1 MRYSIQLALRACVI
15 FSTSF
20 IYHYAHGQKITAK
33 EIQVKETGRVEVD
46 SDLQVSG
53 KVKSDFIRLS
63 NMERSGVEDIAGV
76 LYYDENYSGNFP
88 DMSGDGGG
96 LAFRTLDDGWG
107 AIIATNNMQWIKP
120 RFNGATIDGN
130 ILLGETGASGT
141 IQFRRGSDGNVA
153 GTVGFGNAAENNNF
167 RITSSSG
174 GSSISFWTNSGGGGD
189 GYLER
194 FRIDNNGK
202 AIFYK
207 GQIESPS
214 TGLQFIVNNSERMR
228 IKANGNI
235 GIGTT
240 SPRAKLEVNGDAFID
255 GTIKREEYKGYGQEF
270 DYTIMSFA
278 MNQSVRVDNAATGW
292 KVKVVSDRANST
304 YSETY
309 KAHDPIRLSFY
320 PGRTTPYG
328 NNYSLNE
335 LYASALTLYADKG
348 NSRVGIG
355 TDKPTE
361 KLHVNGKIRAT
372 GQVGWSDFVF
382 YEDYELA
389 TLEEVEDYID
399 ENGHLKDIPSEKEV
413 LEDGIDL
420 TEMDSKLLQKIEELT
435 LYLIDQNKQLQQQA
449 EEIATLKEELRN
461 LKD

>member
-1 MRYSIQLALRACVI
+1 MHNSIQLALRACVI
-15 FSTSF
+15 FSMVF
-20 IYHYAHGQKITAK
+20 IFNYAKGQKITAK
-33 EIQVKETGRVEVD
+33 EVEVKEIGRVEVD

-63 NMERSGVEDIAGV
+63 NEERSSVEDVAGV
-76 LYYDENYSGNFP
+76 LYYDENYSTNFP

-107 AIIATNNMQWIKP
+107 AIIATNNMEWIRP
-120 RFNGATIDGN
+120 RFNGGTFSGNVTIGKLGNAGN
-130 ILLGETGASGT
+130 IHFINSEGNNSGY
-141 IQFRRGSDGNVA
+141 
-153 GTVGFGNAAENNNF
+153 VGFDNASENANF
-167 RITSSSG
+167 RISNWKV
-174 GSSISFWTNSGGGGD
+174 GSSLSFWTNSGSNSD
-189 GYLER
+189 GFLER
-194 FRIDNNGK
+194 VRIDENGK

-214 TGLQFIVNNSERMR
+214 TGLQFIVNNTERMR
-228 IKANGNI
+228 IKTNGNI

-278 MNQSVRVDNAATGW
+278 MNQNVRVNNAATGW

-304 YSETY
+304 YTEAF

-328 NNYSLNE
+328 ANYSLNE
-335 LYASALTLYADKG
+335 LYGSALTLYADKG
-348 NSRVGIG
+348 SSKVGIG

-399 ENGHLKDIPSEKEV
+399 VNGHLKDIPSEKEV